1 VRPKSV
7 VCGIPLAGHCE
18 RYGANGLKNP
28 GDIMRRLLKWVLILV
43 VVAIALSAVAYPTM
57 TWWQERNAP
66 KYLTATVSRGRVETV
81 VNSTGTLKAF
91 RTVSVGAFTSGPI
104 KEIYVD
110 FNSEITQQDQV
121 LALIDDKLQNAAVL
135 RDKAAVETQ
144 EAEQDRVFALLEQ
157 AVNKEARAKNLKLV
171 DPTYISVDEIE
182 QVVYATKALRAQLK
196 LAEAS
201 VKQAKA
207 NLQNSLDQLS
217 YTKILGPKEIDP
229 EKGIKGVVIDRK
241 VDPGQTVAATFQTPE
256 LFTIALEM
264 DKHLYVYASVD
275 EADIGLIRA
284 GTDRKEVVKFRV
296 DTYPGELFDGT
307 IHDIR
312 LNSTTTQNVV
322 TYPVI
327 IDAPNREQKLKPGM
341 TANITFAIEAKE
353 NVLRVPASA
362 LRFTPLPAQVHP
374 DDRHHLE
381 AITSGQAGSGAS
393 RTVTDKASMAQ
404 GRQRRVVWIQEG
416 LLLRAVPVTLGLI
429 ENRYA
434 ELLTGDLRE
443 GQAVVTGTEGVLTPR

>member
-1 VRPKSV
+1 
-7 VCGIPLAGHCE
+7 
-18 RYGANGLKNP
+18 
-28 GDIMRRLLKWVLILV
+28 MWVLILV
-43 VVAIALSAVAYPTM
+43 VVIIALSAIAYPTM

-81 VNSTGTLKAF
+81 VNSTGTLKAV

-110 FNSEITQQDQV
+110 FNSEITEQDHP
-121 LALIDDKLQNAAVL
+121 LALIDDKLQKAAFLRDQAAV
-135 RDKAAVETQ
+135 ATQ
-144 EAEQDRVFALLEQ
+144 EAERVRVAALLEQ
-157 AVNKEARAKNLKLV
+157 AERKEVRAANLKKI
-171 DPTYISVDEIE
+171 DPTYISVDEME
-182 QVVYATKALRAQLK
+182 QVQYATITLKAQLK

-201 VKQAKA
+201 VKQAEA
-207 NLQNSLDQLS
+207 NLQNSLDQLN
-217 YTKILGPKEIDP
+217 YTKVLGPKEIDP
-229 EKGIKGVVIDRK
+229 KKGIKGIVIDRK

-284 GTDRKEVVKFRV
+284 GKDRKEVVKFRV
-296 DTYPGELFDGT
+296 DAYPGELFDGT
-307 IHDIR
+307 IHEIR
-312 LNSTTTQNVV
+312 LNTTTTQNVV

-341 TANITFAIEAKE
+341 TANITFAIDAKDD
-353 NVLRVPASA
+353 VVRVPASA

-374 DDRHHLE
+374 DDRHYLE
-381 AITSGQAGSGAS
+381 ALTSGQGGSGAS
-393 RTVTDKASMAQ
+393 RTVTEKVGMSQ
-404 GRQRRVVWIQEG
+404 SRQRRVVWIQEG
-416 LLLRAVPVTLGLI
+416 PLLRAVPVTLGLI

-434 ELLTGDLRE
+434 ELLKGDLTE
-443 GQAVVTGTEGVLTPR
+443 GQPVVTGTEGALLPR